1 MRAKNPALAEQA
13 DPYILYQQSVQCAEA
28 DIDFVDSAFLALRGR
43 HAQRLREDFCGTA
56 QVACEWVRRRPWNTA
71 LAIDIDPKVLD
82 WGRQHNLSRLRR
94 ETRAHVT
101 LVNAD
106 VMKVRTEVVDVVL
119 AMNFSYWFFKQR
131 ETLRRYFRRV
141 RAALVAEGL
150 FFLDAYGG
158 YDAFRIMRERTRY
171 DGYTYVWHQAAYN
184 PITGEGRCHID
195 FKFDDG
201 SVLKQAFSYEWRVW
215 TLPEIREVLREA
227 GFSRAAVYWQGT
239 DEKTGEANGEF
250 TPTEIG
256 EPDAGWIAYLVAEK

>member
-1 MRAKNPALAEQA
+1 MRAKNPTLAEQA

-28 DIDFVDSAFLALRGR
+28 EIDFVDSAFLALRAR
-43 HAQRLREDFCGTA
+43 YAQRLREDFCGTA
-56 QVACEWVRRRPWNTA
+56 QVACEWVRRRQRNTA

-82 WGRQHNLSRLRR
+82 WGRRHNVNRLLHEARSRVKLI
-94 ETRAHVT
+94 
-101 LVNAD
+101 NAD
-106 VMKVRTEVVDVVL
+106 VMKVRTEAVDAVL

-141 RAALVAEGL
+141 RAALGAEGL

-158 YDAFRIMRERTRY
+158 YDAFRIMRERTRH

-184 PITGEGRCHID
+184 PITGEARCHID

-201 SVLKQAFSYEWRVW
+201 SVLKQAFSYEYRLW
-215 TLPEIREVLREA
+215 TLPEIREVLLEA

-239 DEKTGEANGEF
+239 DEETGEANG
-250 TPTEIG
+250 
-256 EPDAGWIAYLVAEK
+256 